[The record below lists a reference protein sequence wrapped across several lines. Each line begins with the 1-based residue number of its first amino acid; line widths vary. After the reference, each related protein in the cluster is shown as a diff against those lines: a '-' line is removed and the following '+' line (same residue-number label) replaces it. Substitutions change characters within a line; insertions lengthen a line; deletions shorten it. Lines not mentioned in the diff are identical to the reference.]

1 MLLQHAEPA
10 TGNVSNARSE
20 VPVYAWVVF
29 TLTVGLLLSD
39 YMSRQVLNAV
49 FPMLKA
55 TWSLSDARLGSLSS
69 IVALMVGVLTL
80 PLSVLADRWG
90 RVKSIALMASMWS
103 IATLGCAVS
112 ASYGQ
117 MLLARAFVG
126 IGEAAYGSVGVAV
139 VLSIFPARLRA
150 TLVAAFMAGG
160 ALGSVMGM
168 ALGGAVATQL
178 GWRWSF
184 GAMACF
190 GMVLVVIYVL
200 VVTEKRLM
208 PLSVASGGQET
219 GVRERM
225 RVGALLKRLL
235 STKSVACAYV
245 GSGIHLFVPA
255 ALWAWMPSFLNRY
268 YGMVVGSAAAGAA
281 VLVLVTGLGMVVCG
295 NLTDRISKDASG
307 RKWNCAIVYCA
318 IAFALLMVGFQ
329 MPHGTLQLVL
339 IGGGMFF
346 SAGATGP
353 SGAMVANLTPPSIC
367 ASAFA
372 TLTLVNNMLGLAP
385 AAFVTGVLA
394 DRIGLLGAL
403 QVVPFAALIALVV
416 FAVGKR
422 HYQGDLERVKV
433 LREQASA

>member
-1 MLLQHAEPA
+1 MLLQHAAPA
-10 TGNVSNARSE
+10 TGEVSNQRSD
-20 VPVYAWVVF
+20 VSAYAWVVF

-55 TWSLSDARLGSLSS
+55 AWTLSDARLGSLSS

-90 RVKSIALMASMWS
+90 RVKSIALMAGMWS
-103 IATLGCAVS
+103 LATLGCAVS
-112 ASYGQ
+112 TNYGE

-168 ALGGAVATQL
+168 ALGGAVATHL
-178 GWRWSF
+178 GWRWAF

-190 GMVLVVIYVL
+190 GIALVVIYRF
-200 VVTEKRLM
+200 VVTEKRLA
-208 PLSVASGGQET
+208 PLYAASGWQDAQT
-219 GVRERM
+219 CERLRAGELM
-225 RVGALLKRLL
+225 KGLL

-268 YGMVVGSAAAGAA
+268 YGMAVGTAAACAA
-281 VLVLVTGLGMVVCG
+281 LLVLLTGLGMVVCG
-295 NLTDRISKDASG
+295 NLTDRLCKDAAT

-318 IAFALLMVGFQ
+318 ICFTLLMVGFQ
-329 MPHGTLQLVL
+329 VPHGPLQLVL

-385 AAFVTGVLA
+385 AAFFTGVLA
-394 DRIGLLGAL
+394 DRMGLLGAL
-403 QVVPFAALIALVV
+403 HVVPVAALIALIV
-416 FAVGKR
+416 FALGRR
-422 HYQGDLERVKV
+422 HYKRDLERVNA
-433 LREQASA
+433 LREQAVA